1 MKDRDWTSQ
10 YYDTAEFYYW
20 EPQHLGKIKN
30 PKSRYNNQQDVLDH
44 IQNMEVSLNHMFN
57 VFFRIV
63 PSQFINTLLNETC
76 NIDTSS
82 VIRADVQD
90 NFYMQGR
97 YDVLKFSKLVQPDL
111 LFTSE
116 ITNFSIE
123 MKIGAKSSLE
133 QVYKYAL
140 LHWLEEKHTGIK
152 KESVL
157 LYMGVKEDF
166 SSLWSEQYPN
176 PNEVIQ
182 AAIELDIDNLK
193 IRALKVESI
202 DINWNEVKGIL
213 KRTNISYCSYPLFS
227 VILDTQKRRIQGES
241 NSPECKEMTRNL
253 FDGMCSELS
262 RRGLS
267 ES

>member
-44 IQNMEVSLNHMFN
+44 IQNMEVSLNHIFN

-63 PSQFINTLLNETC
+63 PSKFINTLLNETC
-76 NIDTSS
+76 NVGASP
-82 VIRADVQD
+82 VIRADTQGD
-90 NFYMQGR
+90 FYTQGR

-116 ITNFSIE
+116 IANFSIE

-140 LHWLEEKHTGIK
+140 LHWMEENYTGIK

-157 LYMGVKEDF
+157 LYMGVKEEF
-166 SSLWSEQYPN
+166 SSLWSEKYPN
-176 PNEVIQ
+176 TDEVIQ
-182 AAIELDIDNLK
+182 AALELDIDNLK
-193 IRALKVESI
+193 IRASKTESVKV
-202 DINWNEVKGIL
+202 NWDEVKGIL
-213 KRTNISYCSYPLFS
+213 KRTAIGYCSYPTFCT
-227 VILDTQKRRIQGES
+227 ILNVQNQRMQSEAS
-241 NSPECKEMTRNL
+241 SPECKEMTKNL
-253 FDGMCSELS
+253 FDGMWSELS

>member
-1 MKDRDWTSQ
+1 MKDGDWTSQ
-10 YYDTAEFYYW
+10 YYDVSEFYYW

-76 NIDTSS
+76 NIDTSP
-82 VIRADVQD
+82 VIHADAQD
-90 NFYMQGR
+90 DFHMQGR

-111 LFTSE
+111 LFTSG

>member
-1 MKDRDWTSQ
+1 VKEGDWTSQ
-10 YYDTAEFYYW
+10 YYDVSEFYYW

-30 PKSRYNNQQDVLDH
+30 PKSRYNNQQDVLNH

-63 PSQFINTLLNETC
+63 PSKFINTLLDETC
-76 NIDTSS
+76 NIDTSP
-82 VIRADVQD
+82 VIRTDVQD
-90 NFYMQGR
+90 DFYMQGR

-116 ITNFSIE
+116 IANFSIE

-157 LYMGVKEDF
+157 LYMGVKEKF
-166 SSLWSEQYPN
+166 SSLWPEQYSN
-176 PNEVIQ
+176 PDEVIQ
-182 AAIELDIDNLK
+182 AALELDIDNLK
-193 IRALKVESI
+193 LRASKTESVEV
-202 DINWNEVKGIL
+202 NWDEVKDIL
-213 KRTNISYCSYPLFS
+213 KRTNIGYCSYPLFCT
-227 VILDTQKRRIQGES
+227 ILDVQKHRIQNES
-241 NSPECKEMTRNL
+241 NSHECKEMTRNL
-253 FDGMCSELS
+253 FDGMWSELS

>member
-1 MKDRDWTSQ
+1 MKDGDWTSQ
-10 YYDTAEFYYW
+10 YYDVSEFYYW

>member
-76 NIDTSS
+76 NINTDSI
-82 VIRADVQD
+82 IRTDVQD

-140 LHWLEEKHTGIK
+140 LHWLEEKHTVIK

-157 LYMGVKEDF
+157 LYMGVKEEF
-166 SSLWSEQYPN
+166 SSLWSEKFSN
-176 PNEVIQ
+176 PYEAIQ
-182 AAIELDIDNLK
+182 AALELDIDNLK
-193 IRALKVESI
+193 IRASKTESI
-202 DINWNEVKGIL
+202 QINWSEVKDIL
-213 KRTNISYCSYPLFS
+213 KRTTISYCSYPTFCTMLNVQS
-227 VILDTQKRRIQGES
+227 QRMQSEASSL
-241 NSPECKEMTRNL
+241 ECKEMTRNL
-253 FDGMCSELS
+253 FDGMWSELS